1 VGGLDGI
8 RSDLQAYVRELAQI
22 VATENPGVS
31 IRVVSGFRSAEYQAR
46 LREKW
51 DRGDRAGLLVRP
63 AANSR
68 HSSGLAVDLAF
79 SYEGYPIAVRDT
91 PRQYFEYLAEI
102 LAPVGVVWG
111 GRFRP
116 PDVNH
121 FEIRAR

>member
-1 VGGLDGI
+1 VGGLDGV
-8 RSDLQAYVRELAQI
+8 RSDLAEYIRELAQI
-22 VATENPGVS
+22 VEAENPGVTL
-31 IRVVSGFRSAEYQAR
+31 RVVSGFRSAEYQAR

-79 SYEGYPIAVRDT
+79 SWESYPIAVRDT
-91 PRQYFEYLAEI
+91 PRQYFHYLADI
-102 LAPVGVVWG
+102 LAPVGVIWG
-111 GRFRP
+111 GTFST